1 MNVSSAVVQT
11 NPESLD
17 KVIDLIKECDF
28 CDYHLHDEKGRIV
41 VTIEGDEKD
50 EELDK
55 FNKIKMI
62 PGVISVSL
70 MYSYSED

>member
-1 MNVSSAVVQT
+1 MNVSSLVVQT
-11 NPESLD
+11 KSESVNT
-17 KVIDLIKECDF
+17 VIELIKKCDF

-41 VTIEGDEKD
+41 VTIDANEKD

-55 FNKIKMI
+55 FDKIKMI
-62 PGVISVSL
+62 PNVISVSL